1 MPSVKNPNGPSKNR
15 LIARAASLRK
25 QRQRE
30 SAQGKLEKIH
40 KITKEDLARGARPG
54 LLPNSGPRKALGKK
68 AQRKL
73 EKKLGY
79 AIRRKMEREGL
90 SKMEVEKVEEMM
102 GIGKTS
108 KKSAAETEDT
118 EETTP
123 ATTKEVEMDFS

>member
-25 QRQRE
+25 QRQRS

-40 KITKEDLARGARPG
+40 KITKDDLARGARPG

-79 AIRRKMEREGL
+79 GIRRKMEREGL

-102 GIGKTS
+102 GIGKIKKTTKTS
-108 KKSAAETEDT
+108 
-118 EETTP
+118 EETSEETP
-123 ATTKEVEMDFS
+123 ATKEVEMDFS